1 MTILDT
7 NVISALMNDPPE
19 EAVVRWLDRQTR
31 SSLWT
36 TSITVLEIQA
46 GLKVIPAGASQ
57 AKLSEVFDR
66 ILVMLDHRVAVFGET
81 AARLSAEL
89 NASRRQQ
96 GRVME
101 LRDTMIAGL
110 VIAHHARLATRNVS
124 HFADIGETVVNP
136 WAA

>member
-19 EAVVRWLDRQTR
+19 ERVVKWLDRQTR

-36 TSITVLEIQA
+36 TSITVMEIQA
-46 GLKVIPAGASQ
+46 GLKAMPAGANQ
-57 AKLSEVFDR
+57 AKLSEIFDR
-66 ILVMLDHRVAVFGET
+66 VLVMLDHRVAVFGET

-89 NASRRQQ
+89 NASQRQR
-96 GRVME
+96 GRIME

-110 VIAHHARLATRNVS
+110 VIAHHARLATRDVS
-124 HFADIGETVVNP
+124 HFSDIGETIVNP
-136 WAA
+136 WVG